1 MNLIKFQGNEH
12 KDAHELRRMA
22 EQFFIEYV
30 SYGFGIYDLHYV
42 EVYMSF
48 IMFRERSYHK

>member
-30 SYGFGIYDLHYV
+30 SYGFGIYDLYYV
-42 EVYMSF
+42 ELCSLYSQF
-48 IMFRERSYHK
+48 WERSYHK

>member
-30 SYGFGIYDLHYV
+30 SYVFGIYDLYYV
-42 EVYMSF
+42 EVCSLYSQF
-48 IMFRERSYHK
+48 WERSYHK